1 MGRPRY
7 SPNKSARELKQ
18 EVQIAELKH
27 KNKVQ
32 AEEIK
37 RLKKKK

>member
-1 MGRPRY
+1 MGRTPGAT
-7 SPNKSARELKQ
+7 NKTARELKK
-18 EVQIAELKH
+18 EVEIAELKH

-37 RLKKKK
+37 KLKKK